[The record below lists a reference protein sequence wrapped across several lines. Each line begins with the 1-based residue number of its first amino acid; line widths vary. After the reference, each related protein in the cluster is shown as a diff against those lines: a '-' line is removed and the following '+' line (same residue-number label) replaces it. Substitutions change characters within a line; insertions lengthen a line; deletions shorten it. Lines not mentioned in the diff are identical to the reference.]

1 MNNPQEL
8 SIKDFSYDL
17 PEKRIAQFP
26 LDARDQSKLLVYN
39 NNQISETLFNQLSS
53 LLEVGDA
60 LYFNNTRVIHARIFF
75 FKESGA
81 KVEIMCLE
89 PLDSVD
95 TQVAFQQ
102 KKSATWKVMIGNS
115 KRWKEGFLNKE
126 ISLNQSKFT
135 LKVEK
140 ITQHEDTY
148 TIRFTWDADIS
159 FAEMIENAGVLPL
172 PPYMNRDVEGEDEN
186 RYQTVYA
193 RHDGSVAAP
202 TAGLHFTE
210 NVIQSL
216 HSKGISTNYLT
227 LHVGAGTFK
236 PVKAETML
244 DHEMHEERIHIERSL
259 IESLLK
265 QVEGKTGR
273 IVAVGT
279 TSLRSLES
287 IYWFG
292 RRLFMQKEKW
302 DEIGH
307 LYVEQWEPYQL
318 RIDNDEL
325 GNSDKQIQ
333 KESFDSIQ
341 TEIDLQTS
349 LQAILDWMQY
359 KDKTV
364 LTGATQIIIAPP
376 YKIKVADAIV
386 TNFHQ
391 PESTL
396 LLLVS
401 AFVGDDW
408 KSIYEYALA
417 NDFRFLSYGDSSI
430 LFKSKL

>member
-1 MNNPQEL
+1 MDNPQEL

-17 PEKRIAQFP
+17 PSERIAQFP
-26 LDARDQSKLLVYN
+26 LEARDQSKLLVWN
-39 NNQISETLFNQLSS
+39 NGQISETQFNQLAN
-53 LLEVGDA
+53 LLEAGDA
-60 LYFNNTRVIHARIFF
+60 LYFNNTRVIHARVFF

-89 PLDSVD
+89 PLDSND

-115 KRWKEGFLNKE
+115 KRWKVGVLTKE
-126 ISLNQSKFT
+126 LSLKENKFT

-140 ITQHEDTY
+140 TAQNEDTY
-148 TIRFTWDADIS
+148 IVRFTWDADIS

-193 RHDGSVAAP
+193 KYDGSVAAP

-210 NVIQSL
+210 NVIQTL
-216 HSKGISTNYLT
+216 HNKGISTNYLT

-236 PVKAETML
+236 PVKAETMQG
-244 DHEMHEERIHIERSL
+244 HQMHEERIHIEMSI
-259 IESLLK
+259 IEKLLS
-265 QVEGKTGR
+265 QVEGKSGR

-292 RRLFMQKEKW
+292 RRLIMQKDKW
-302 DEIGH
+302 DEIEH
-307 LYVEQWEPYQL
+307 LYVDQWEPYDPL
-318 RIDNDEL
+318 IN
-325 GNSDKQIQ
+325 
-333 KESFDSIQ
+333 SFDSAQ
-341 TEIDLQTS
+341 RHIDLKLS
-349 LQAILDWMQY
+349 LEAVYDWMNY
-359 KDKTV
+359 KNKTI
-364 LTGATQIIIAPP
+364 LTGATKIIIAPP
-376 YKIKVADAIV
+376 YQIKVVDVLV

-401 AFVGDDW
+401 AFIGNEW
-408 KSIYEYALA
+408 KRVYNYALA

-430 LFKSKL
+430 MFRG

>member
-17 PEKRIAQFP
+17 PEERIAQFP
-26 LDARDQSKLLVYN
+26 LEARDQSKLLIWN
-39 NNQISETLFNQLSS
+39 DGQISETIFSQLGG
-53 LLEVGDA
+53 LLEAGDA
-60 LYFNNTRVIHARIFF
+60 LCFNNTRVIHARIFF
-75 FKESGA
+75 FKESRA
-81 KVEIMCLE
+81 KIEIMCLE
-89 PLDSVD
+89 PLDSSD

-115 KRWKEGFLNKE
+115 KRWKEGVLTKE
-126 ISLNQSKFT
+126 ISLNENKFT
-135 LKVEK
+135 LKVQK
-140 ITQHEDTY
+140 LSQNEDTY
-148 TIRFTWDADIS
+148 TVRFTWDADIS
-159 FAEMIENAGVLPL
+159 FAEMLEMAGVLPL
-172 PPYMNRDVEGEDEN
+172 PPYMNRDVEGEDEK

-193 RHDGSVAAP
+193 KHDGSVAAP

-236 PVKAETML
+236 PVKAETMQ
-244 DHEMHEERIHIERSL
+244 DHQMHEERIHIEKST
-259 IESLLK
+259 IEKLLS
-265 QVEGKTGR
+265 QVEGKSGR

-292 RRLFMQKEKW
+292 RRLFMQKDKW
-302 DEIGH
+302 NEIGH

-318 RIDNDEL
+318 RIDNYEL
-325 GNSDKQIQ
+325 GISDK
-333 KESFDSIQ
+333 EIQ
-341 TEIDLQTS
+341 TEGFDSTKPEVDLQTS
-349 LQAILDWMQY
+349 LQAILEWMQY
-359 KDKTV
+359 KDKSV

-376 YKIKVADAIV
+376 YKIKVADAII

-401 AFVGDDW
+401 AFVGAEW

-430 LFKSKL
+430 LFRS

>member
-1 MNNPQEL
+1 MNNPREL

-17 PEKRIAQFP
+17 PDERIAQFP
-26 LDARDQSKLLVYN
+26 LEARDQSKLLVWKN
-39 NNQISETLFNQLSS
+39 GQISETLFNQLSS
-53 LLEVGDA
+53 LLEAGDA
-60 LYFNNTRVIHARIFF
+60 LYFNNTKVIHARIFF

-81 KVEIMCLE
+81 KIEIMCLE
-89 PLDSVD
+89 PLDSSD

-115 KRWKEGFLNKE
+115 KRWKEGFLSKE
-126 ISLNQSKFT
+126 ISINQSNFT

-140 ITQHEDTY
+140 ISQQEDTH
-148 TIRFTWDADIS
+148 TIHFTWDADIS
-159 FAEMIENAGVLPL
+159 FAEMIEMAGVLPL

-193 RHDGSVAAP
+193 MHDGSVAAP

-216 HSKGISTNYLT
+216 HNKGISTNYLT

-236 PVKAETML
+236 PVKADTMIG
-244 DHEMHEERIHIERSL
+244 HQMHEERIHIEKSI
-259 IESLLK
+259 IEKLVS
-265 QVEGKTGR
+265 QVERKSGR

-292 RRLFMQKEKW
+292 RRLFMQKDKW

-318 RIDNDEL
+318 GIDNYEL
-325 GNSDKQIQ
+325 GISDN
-333 KESFDSIQ
+333 EIQ
-341 TEIDLQTS
+341 TEGVDSAQPEIDLQTS
-349 LQAILDWMQY
+349 LQAVLDWMYY

-376 YKIKVADAIV
+376 YKIKVADALI

-401 AFVGDDW
+401 AFVGSEW
-408 KSIYEYALA
+408 KRIYEYALE

-430 LFKSKL
+430 LFRS

>member
-1 MNNPQEL
+1 MNNPRDL

-17 PEKRIAQFP
+17 PDERIAQFP
-26 LDARDQSKLLVYN
+26 LEARDQSKLLVYN
-39 NNQISETLFNQLSS
+39 NSQISETLFNQLSS
-53 LLEVGDA
+53 LLKAGYA

-89 PLDSVD
+89 PLDSSD

-115 KRWKEGFLNKE
+115 KRWKEGYLSKDLT
-126 ISLNQSKFT
+126 LNQGKFN

-140 ITQHEDTY
+140 ISQHEDTY

-236 PVKAETML
+236 PVKAETMQG
-244 DHEMHEERIHIERSL
+244 HEMHEERIHVEKSIVEK
-259 IESLLK
+259 LLN
-265 QVEGKTGR
+265 QVKAKSGR

-292 RRLFMQKEKW
+292 RRLFMQRDKW
-302 DEIGH
+302 DEIEH
-307 LYVEQWEPYQL
+307 LYVEQWEPYPL
-318 RIDNDEL
+318 RIDNYEL
-325 GNSDKQIQ
+325 GILDKEIQ
-333 KESFDSIQ
+333 TQGFDSAQ
-341 TEIDLQTS
+341 PELDLQTS

-376 YKIKVADAIV
+376 YKIKVADAII

-408 KSIYEYALA
+408 KRIYEYALA

-430 LFKSKL
+430 LFRSKL

>member
-8 SIKDFSYDL
+8 SIKDFSYQL
-17 PEKRIAQFP
+17 PEERIAQFP
-26 LDARDQSKLLVYN
+26 LAARDQSKLLIWN
-39 NNQISETLFNQLSS
+39 KGHISEALFNQLGG
-53 LLEVGDA
+53 LLEAGDA
-60 LYFNNTRVIHARIFF
+60 LYFNNTRVIHARVFF

-89 PLDSVD
+89 PLDSSD
-95 TQVAFQQ
+95 TQVAFQHRER
-102 KKSATWKVMIGNS
+102 ATWKVMIGNS
-115 KRWKEGFLNKE
+115 KRWKEGILTKE
-126 ISLNQSKFT
+126 LSLNENKFT

-140 ITQHEDTY
+140 ISQNEDTY
-148 TIRFTWDADIS
+148 TIRFAWDADIS
-159 FAEMIENAGVLPL
+159 FAEMLEMAGVLPL

-193 RHDGSVAAP
+193 KHDGSVAAP

-210 NVIQSL
+210 NVIQLL

-236 PVKAETML
+236 PVKAETMQG
-244 DHEMHEERIHIERSL
+244 HQMHEERIHIEKNI
-259 IESLLK
+259 IEKLLS
-265 QVEGKTGR
+265 QVEGKSGR

-292 RRLFMQKEKW
+292 RRLFLQKDKW

-307 LYVEQWEPYQL
+307 LYVEQWEPYEL
-318 RIDNDEL
+318 VFSDNE
-325 GNSDKQIQ
+325 
-333 KESFDSIQ
+333 IQ
-341 TEIDLQTS
+341 TEGFDSAQPEVDLQTS
-349 LQAILDWMQY
+349 LQAVLDWMHY
-359 KDKTV
+359 KNKTV

-376 YKIKVADAIV
+376 YKIKVADAII

-401 AFVGDDW
+401 AFVGDEW
-408 KSIYEYALA
+408 KRIYEYALA

-430 LFKSKL
+430 LFRS

>member
-17 PEKRIAQFP
+17 PEERIAQFP
-26 LDARDQSKLLVYN
+26 LEARDQSKLLIWN
-39 NNQISETLFNQLSS
+39 DGQISETIFSQLGG
-53 LLEVGDA
+53 LLEAGDA
-60 LYFNNTRVIHARIFF
+60 LCFNNTRVIHARIFF
-75 FKESGA
+75 FKESRA
-81 KVEIMCLE
+81 KIEIMCLE
-89 PLDSVD
+89 PLDSSD

-115 KRWKEGFLNKE
+115 KRWKEGVLTKE
-126 ISLNQSKFT
+126 ISLNENKFT
-135 LKVEK
+135 LKVQK
-140 ITQHEDTY
+140 LSQNEDTY
-148 TIRFTWDADIS
+148 TVRFTWDADIS
-159 FAEMIENAGVLPL
+159 FAEMLEMAGVLPL

-193 RHDGSVAAP
+193 KHDGSVAAP

-236 PVKAETML
+236 PVKAETMHG
-244 DHEMHEERIHIERSL
+244 HEMHEERIHIEKSI
-259 IESLLK
+259 IEKLLS
-265 QVEGKTGR
+265 QVVGKSGR
-273 IVAVGT
+273 IVVVGT

-292 RRLFMQKEKW
+292 RRLFMQKDKW
-302 DEIGH
+302 DEIGY

-333 KESFDSIQ
+333 KESFDSTQ

-376 YKIKVADAIV
+376 YKIKVADAII

-401 AFVGDDW
+401 AFVGDEW
-408 KSIYEYALA
+408 KRIYEYALA

-430 LFKSKL
+430 LFRS

>member
-1 MNNPQEL
+1 MDNPQEL
-8 SIKDFSYDL
+8 SIKDFSYHL
-17 PEKRIAQFP
+17 PEERIAQFP
-26 LDARDQSKLLVYN
+26 LEARDQSKLLVWN
-39 NNQISETLFNQLSS
+39 NGQISETQFDQLAN
-53 LLEVGDA
+53 LLEAGDA
-60 LYFNNTRVIHARIFF
+60 LYFNNTRVIHARVFF

-89 PLDSVD
+89 PLDSSD
-95 TQVAFQQ
+95 TQLAFLQ
-102 KKSATWKVMIGNS
+102 KQNATWKVMIGNS
-115 KRWKEGFLNKE
+115 KRWKDGILSKE
-126 ISLNQSKFT
+126 LWISESKYT
-135 LKVEK
+135 LRVEK
-140 ITQHEDTY
+140 ISQHEDTF

-193 RHDGSVAAP
+193 KYDGSVAAP

-210 NVIQSL
+210 NVIQTL
-216 HSKGISTNYLT
+216 HNKGISTNYLT

-236 PVKAETML
+236 PVKAETMQG
-244 DHEMHEERIHIERSL
+244 HQMHEERIHIEML
-259 IESLLK
+259 IIEKLLW
-265 QVEGKTGR
+265 QVEGKSGR

-292 RRLFMQKEKW
+292 RRLIKQKDKW
-302 DEIGH
+302 DEIEH
-307 LYVEQWEPYQL
+307 LYVEQWEPY
-318 RIDNDEL
+318 EL
-325 GNSDKQIQ
+325 P
-333 KESFDSIQ
+333 FDSAQ
-341 TEIDLQTS
+341 RQIDLKLS
-349 LQAILDWMQY
+349 LEAVLDWMNY
-359 KDKTV
+359 KNKTV
-364 LTGATQIIIAPP
+364 LTGATQIIISPP
-376 YKIKVADAIV
+376 YQIKVADAII

-401 AFVGDDW
+401 AFVGNEW
-408 KSIYEYALA
+408 KCIYDYALA

-430 LFKSKL
+430 LFRD

>member
-17 PEKRIAQFP
+17 PEERIAQFP
-26 LDARDQSKLLVYN
+26 LEARDQSKLLIWKEG
-39 NNQISETLFNQLSS
+39 QINETLFNQLSS

-60 LYFNNTRVIHARIFF
+60 LYFNNTRVIHARVFF

-89 PLDSVD
+89 PLDSSD

-115 KRWKEGFLNKE
+115 KRWKEGVLTKE
-126 ISLNQSKFT
+126 LSLNENKFT
-135 LKVEK
+135 LKVQK
-140 ITQHEDTY
+140 LSQNEDTY
-148 TIRFTWDADIS
+148 TIRFAWDADIS
-159 FAEMIENAGVLPL
+159 FAEMIEMAGVLPL

-193 RHDGSVAAP
+193 KHDGSVAAP

-216 HSKGISTNYLT
+216 HLKGISTNYLT

-236 PVKAETML
+236 PVKAETMQG
-244 DHEMHEERIHIERSL
+244 HQMHEERIHIEKS
-259 IESLLK
+259 IIGKLLS
-265 QVEGKTGR
+265 QVEGKSGR

-292 RRLFMQKEKW
+292 RRLFMQRDKW
-302 DEIGH
+302 DEIEH
-307 LYVEQWEPYQL
+307 LYVEQWEPYPL
-318 RIDNDEL
+318 RIDNYEL
-325 GNSDKQIQ
+325 GILDKEIQ
-333 KESFDSIQ
+333 TQGFDSAQ
-341 TEIDLQTS
+341 PELDLQTS

-376 YKIKVADAIV
+376 YKIKVADAII

-408 KSIYEYALA
+408 KRIYEYALA

-430 LFKSKL
+430 LFRS

>member
-17 PEKRIAQFP
+17 PDERIAQFP
-26 LDARDQSKLLVYN
+26 LDARDQSKLLVWN
-39 NNQISETLFNQLSS
+39 KGQIRETLFNQLSS
-53 LLEVGDA
+53 LLEAGDA
-60 LYFNNTRVIHARIFF
+60 LFFNNTRVIHARVFF

-89 PLDSVD
+89 PLDSSD

-115 KRWKEGFLNKE
+115 KRWKEGFLTKE
-126 ISLNQSKFT
+126 ISINENKFT

-140 ITQHEDTY
+140 ISQLEDTY

-172 PPYMNRDVEGEDEN
+172 PPYMNRDVEGEDES

-193 RHDGSVAAP
+193 KHDGSVAAP

-236 PVKAETML
+236 PVKAETMQG
-244 DHEMHEERIHIERSL
+244 HQMHEERIQIEKSI
-259 IESLLK
+259 IEKLLN
-265 QVEGKTGR
+265 QVKGKSGR

-292 RRLFMQKEKW
+292 RRLFMQKDKW
-302 DEIGH
+302 DKIEH

-318 RIDNDEL
+318 GIDNDEL
-325 GNSDKQIQ
+325 GISNNEIQ
-333 KESFDSIQ
+333 REYLDSAPK
-341 TEIDLQTS
+341 EIDLKTS
-349 LQAILDWMQY
+349 LQAILDWMDN

-364 LTGATQIIIAPP
+364 LTGATQIIIASP
-376 YKIKVADAIV
+376 YKIKVADAII

-408 KSIYEYALA
+408 KRIYEYALA

-430 LFKSKL
+430 LFRS

>member
-17 PEKRIAQFP
+17 PEERIAQFP
-26 LDARDQSKLLVYN
+26 LEARDQSKLLVWKEG
-39 NNQISETLFNQLSS
+39 QINETLFNQLGG

-60 LYFNNTRVIHARIFF
+60 LYFNNTRVIHARVFF

-89 PLDSVD
+89 PLDSSD

-115 KRWKEGFLNKE
+115 KRWKEGILTKE
-126 ISLNQSKFT
+126 LSLNENNFT

-140 ITQHEDTY
+140 ISQNEDTY
-148 TIRFTWDADIS
+148 TIRFIWDADIS
-159 FAEMIENAGVLPL
+159 FAEMIEMAGVLPL

-193 RHDGSVAAP
+193 KHDGSVAAP
-202 TAGLHFTE
+202 TAGLHFTQD
-210 NVIQSL
+210 VIQLL

-236 PVKAETML
+236 PVKAETMQG
-244 DHEMHEERIHIERSL
+244 HQMHEERIHIEKNI
-259 IESLLK
+259 IEKLLS
-265 QVEGKTGR
+265 QVEGKSGR

-292 RRLFMQKEKW
+292 RRLFLQKDKW

-307 LYVEQWEPYQL
+307 LYVEQWEPYEL
-318 RIDNDEL
+318 RIDNYEL
-325 GNSDKQIQ
+325 GISDN
-333 KESFDSIQ
+333 EIQ
-341 TEIDLQTS
+341 TEGFNSAQPEVDLQTS
-349 LQAILDWMQY
+349 LRSILDWMQY

-376 YKIKVADAIV
+376 YKIKVADAII

-401 AFVGDDW
+401 AFVGDEW
-408 KSIYEYALA
+408 KRIYEYALA

-430 LFKSKL
+430 LFRS

>member
-17 PEKRIAQFP
+17 PEERIAQFP
-26 LDARDQSKLLVYN
+26 LEARDQSKLLIWN
-39 NNQISETLFNQLSS
+39 DGQISETIFSQLGG
-53 LLEVGDA
+53 LLEAGDA
-60 LYFNNTRVIHARIFF
+60 LLFNNTRVIHARIFF
-75 FKESGA
+75 FKESRA
-81 KVEIMCLE
+81 KIEIMCLE
-89 PLDSVD
+89 PLDSSD

-115 KRWKEGFLNKE
+115 KRWKEGVLAKE
-126 ISLNQSKFT
+126 ISLNENKFT
-135 LKVEK
+135 LKVQK
-140 ITQHEDTY
+140 LSQNEDTY
-148 TIRFTWDADIS
+148 TVRFTWDADIS
-159 FAEMIENAGVLPL
+159 FAEMLEMAGVLPL

-193 RHDGSVAAP
+193 KHDGSVAAP

-236 PVKAETML
+236 PVKAETMHG
-244 DHEMHEERIHIERSL
+244 HEMHEERIHIEKSI
-259 IESLLK
+259 IEKLLS
-265 QVEGKTGR
+265 QVVGKSGR
-273 IVAVGT
+273 IVVVGT

-292 RRLFMQKEKW
+292 RRLFMQKDKW
-302 DEIGH
+302 EEIGH

-318 RIDNDEL
+318 RIDNYEL
-325 GNSDKQIQ
+325 GILDK
-333 KESFDSIQ
+333 EIQ
-341 TEIDLQTS
+341 TEGFDSAQPEVDLHIS

-376 YKIKVADAIV
+376 YKIKVADTII

-401 AFVGDDW
+401 AFVGDEW
-408 KSIYEYALA
+408 KRIYEYALA

-430 LFKSKL
+430 LFRS

>member
-1 MNNPQEL
+1 
-8 SIKDFSYDL
+8 
-17 PEKRIAQFP
+17 
-26 LDARDQSKLLVYN
+26 
-39 NNQISETLFNQLSS
+39 
-53 LLEVGDA
+53 
-60 LYFNNTRVIHARIFF
+60 
-75 FKESGA
+75 
-81 KVEIMCLE
+81 MCLE
-89 PLDSVD
+89 PLDSSD

-115 KRWKEGFLNKE
+115 KRWKEGVLTKE
-126 ISLNQSKFT
+126 ISLNENKFT
-135 LKVEK
+135 LKVQK
-140 ITQHEDTY
+140 LSQNEDTY
-148 TIRFTWDADIS
+148 TVRFTWDADIS
-159 FAEMIENAGVLPL
+159 FAEMLEMAGVLPL
-172 PPYMNRDVEGEDEN
+172 PPYMNRDVEGEDEK

-193 RHDGSVAAP
+193 KHDGSVAAP

-236 PVKAETML
+236 PVKAETMQ
-244 DHEMHEERIHIERSL
+244 DHQMHEERIHIEKST
-259 IESLLK
+259 IEKLLS
-265 QVEGKTGR
+265 QVEGKSGR

-292 RRLFMQKEKW
+292 RRLFMQKDKW
-302 DEIGH
+302 NEIGH

-318 RIDNDEL
+318 RIDNYEL
-325 GNSDKQIQ
+325 GISDK
-333 KESFDSIQ
+333 EIQ
-341 TEIDLQTS
+341 TEGFDSTKPEVDLQTS
-349 LQAILDWMQY
+349 LQAILEWMQY
-359 KDKTV
+359 KDKSV

-376 YKIKVADAIV
+376 YKIKVADAII

-401 AFVGDDW
+401 AFVGAEW

-430 LFKSKL
+430 LFRS